1 MTMPVESSV
10 SPARAVNAALNRAH
24 AAFLATQ
31 RTDNRAPE
39 AKNIADLLE
48 RGHRGR
54 SPGAAMLLDV
64 LA

>member
-1 MTMPVESSV
+1 MTMPVERSV
-10 SPARAVNAALNRAH
+10 SAAQSVDAARNRAQ
-24 AAFLATQ
+24 AAFLAAQ
-31 RTDNRAPE
+31 RTDDRAPE